1 MTQYYMDKY
10 GIIHIPKSTI
20 EEYSASILET
30 LMLANSKED
39 SEFLMSLIKKNIEDY
54 YKKNLSALEIL
65 TEIQSKMEKK

>member
-1 MTQYYMDKY
+1 MTQYYMDKD

-54 YKKNLSALEIL
+54 YKKNLSAFEIL
-65 TEIQSKMEKK
+65 TEIQSKMEKR